1 MRMLTPAGVAGI
13 AVVRALPSERPSLAT
28 SLRAQD
34 GSPLVLTAGAPPRR
48 AMLHLDGKKLDEVLV
63 VDRGVD
69 GLELHLHGA
78 PAVLEVLHRV
88 FGLEGAA
95 APTPAVSLLRHAL
108 SPAQLD
114 LALEQVAFDF
124 EACCAAI
131 AGPPRESGL
140 VAVRAA
146 LERSR
151 IALALAEPMRVV
163 LAGAQNAGKSTL
175 FNRLLFRERVLTG
188 PTPGLTRDPVTEC
201 TTLDGY
207 PYELVDTAGE
217 GPAGAAVDA
226 AAIESGRRLRGSAE
240 QILVVDAAAAPS
252 SGDRALADQ
261 ATLVIANK
269 CDLPPRPWPSDV
281 PCHLQL
287 SCATWDPARIRS
299 EVGQNLRRHRKLP
312 AAGRVGGFAALT
324 PGQLQHLQRL
334 AAGIGA

>member
-1 MRMLTPAGVAGI
+1 M
-13 AVVRALPSERPSLAT
+13 
-28 SLRAQD
+28 
-34 GSPLVLTAGAPPRR
+34 
-48 AMLHLDGKKLDEVLV
+48 LV

-69 GLELHLHGA
+69 GVELHLHGA
-78 PAVLEVLHRV
+78 PAVLETLQRV
-88 FGLEGAA
+88 FGLEEAA
-95 APTPAVSLLRHAL
+95 APTPATRLLRHAL
-108 SPAQLD
+108 SPVQLD

-131 AGPPRESGL
+131 AGLPRARGL
-140 VAVRAA
+140 QAAQDA

-217 GPAGAAVDA
+217 GPAGSVVDA
-226 AAIESGRRLRGSAE
+226 AAIERGRRLRASAE
-240 QILVVDAAAAPS
+240 LILVVDAAVGPS
-252 SGDRALADQ
+252 SGDRALAGQ
-261 ATLVIANK
+261 ATLVVANK
-269 CDLPPRPWPSDV
+269 SDLPARPWPSHV
-281 PCHLQL
+281 PCHMQL

-324 PGQLQHLQRL
+324 SGQQQHLQRL
-334 AAGIGA
+334 AAAIGAWQDGLRGDA

>member
-1 MRMLTPAGVAGI
+1 MLTPAGVAGI
-13 AVVRALPSERPSLAT
+13 AVVRAMPVERPSLARA
-28 SLRAQD
+28 LRAPD
-34 GSPLVLTAGAPPRR
+34 GQPVVLTAGAPPRR
-48 AMLHLDGKKLDEVLV
+48 ALLHLDGKKLDEVLV

-88 FGLEGAA
+88 FGLEE
-95 APTPAVSLLRHAL
+95 APAPVPASRLLRHAL

-131 AGPPRESGL
+131 AGLPRASGL
-140 VAVRAA
+140 VEAREA

-201 TTLDGY
+201 TALDGY

-217 GPAGAAVDA
+217 GLAGSAVDA
-226 AAIESGRRLRGSAE
+226 AAIEMGRRLRASAE
-240 QILVVDAAAAPS
+240 LILVVDAALGPS

-269 CDLPPRPWPSDV
+269 CDLPPRAWPSEV

-287 SCATWDPARIRS
+287 SCATWDPARIRT
-299 EVGQNLRRHRKLP
+299 EIGRNLRRLRGLP
-312 AAGRVGGFAALT
+312 AAGPVGGFAALST
-324 PGQLQHLQRL
+324 GQLQHLERL
-334 AAGIGA
+334 AAAIDA

>member
-13 AVVRALPSERPSLAT
+13 AVVRADASERLLLARA
-28 SLRAQD
+28 LRAQD
-34 GSPLVLTAGAPPRR
+34 GHPVALSAGAPPRR
-48 AMLHLDGKKLDEVLV
+48 ALLHFDGKKLDEVLV

-78 PAVLEVLHRV
+78 PAVLETLHRV
-88 FGLEGAA
+88 FGLDEAT
-95 APTPAVSLLRHAL
+95 APTPATRLLRHAL

-114 LALEQVAFDF
+114 LALEQVAFGF
-124 EACCAAI
+124 EACCVAI
-131 AGPPRESGL
+131 AGLPRASGL
-140 VAVRAA
+140 VAVREA

-207 PYELVDTAGE
+207 PYEFVDTAGE
-217 GPAGAAVDA
+217 GLAGSAVDA
-226 AAIESGRRLRGSAE
+226 AAIEMGRRLRAFAAL
-240 QILVVDAAAAPS
+240 ILVVDAAVGPS
-252 SGDRALADQ
+252 SGDRALAER

-269 CDLPPRPWPSDV
+269 CDLPLRAWPREV

-287 SCATWDPARIRS
+287 SCSTWDPARVRS

-324 PGQLQHLQRL
+324 SGQLQRLQDL
-334 AAGIGA
+334 AAAIEA